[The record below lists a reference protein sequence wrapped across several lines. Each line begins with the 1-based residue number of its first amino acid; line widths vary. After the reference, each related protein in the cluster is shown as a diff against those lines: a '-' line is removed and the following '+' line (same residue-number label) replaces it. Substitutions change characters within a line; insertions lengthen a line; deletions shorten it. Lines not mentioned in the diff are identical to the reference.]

1 MEETEK
7 FINTKNN
14 FFGSNNTSKVGHLY
28 ENVKFECDDEIVNIS
43 ADFHNEFLKIIKDAS
58 HRDYNALNQLID
70 NTFDADIEVL
80 KNKLQN
86 DKNLLPADKKKLFFD
101 EQTSNFLNE
110 FRDYIKIIYM
120 EHILFDFLNI
130 GLKDLTN
137 NSINEILASKQEN
150 RIDNFIASMT
160 NDEARLD
167 NGFKTDYTGCVQD
180 KKNFLRYVIRF
191 NFLAVSCGF
200 VKSKAESLKEI
211 SYEKVK
217 DLQDKIEKNNESIK
231 ENGDKVNMLNDEI
244 QTLQGQIAA
253 YQKRLNEEDKQL
265 KDDDEKNKNK
275 KEQTLQQKQDETNE
289 IIKQQNEIKSENTRL
304 SNTIQQLNFV
314 LQNYNNELKLA
325 QNILDDIQNSW
336 GSAFENFIFPYML
349 ENPNEIVKLKK
360 DYHFSVWDFVNFLLD
375 NQNNQNFNRALY
387 EIDKAKDSKDFEG
400 KEGDK
405 RTKILQNVQHS
416 INSLDEN
423 QCKLVNDLFNNGYS
437 DNLENSWMRKA
448 FWILFAGISLLVVVA
463 TAPLLAIAL
472 MNLGILLVDV
482 VIFAIP
488 FVIDLIINII
498 ANIFSPGIDMGLP
511 FTELFFDLGCP
522 LISFRS
528 LPIIT
533 PYYCSTFFF
542 VAIGITSAFLI
553 CAIAFYIY
561 KKCQFN
567 SMIRIPNLQIQQE
580 KPPLEQRLER
590 FKEQSGEQNS
600 PETEKNQNNLDYNA
614 SNKRLT

>member
-1 MEETEK
+1 MEETK
-7 FINTKNN
+7 KLINPKNN

-28 ENVKFECDDEIVNIS
+28 ENIKFDCYDEIANIS

-58 HRDYNALNQLID
+58 HRDYNALNRLID
-70 NTFDADIEVL
+70 NTFNDDIKVLEKTLKDSENISPDA
-80 KNKLQN
+80 
-86 DKNLLPADKKKLFFD
+86 KKKFF
-101 EQTSNFLNE
+101 FNE
-110 FRDYIKIIYM
+110 KEGKIIGDFRDYRDYIKIIYV
-120 EHILFDFLNI
+120 ERILFDILNI
-130 GLKDLTN
+130 GLKNLEN
-137 NSINEILASKQEN
+137 KSIQKILESEQEA
-150 RIDNFIASMT
+150 RIDNFINSMT

-167 NGFKTDYTGCVQD
+167 NGFKTDYTGRVQY
-180 KKNFLRYVIRF
+180 KKNFLRYVIYF
-191 NFLAVSCGF
+191 DFLAVSCGF

-217 DLQDKIEKNNESIK
+217 DLQDKIEKNNKSIK
-231 ENGDKVNMLNDEI
+231 ENGDKVNRLNDEI
-244 QTLQGQIAA
+244 KTLQGQIAA

-289 IIKQQNEIKSENTRL
+289 IIKQQNEIESENTRL

-400 KEGDK
+400 EEEDK
-405 RTKILQNVQHS
+405 RKKILNKVPSS
-416 INSLDEN
+416 INRLTEN

-567 SMIRIPNLQIQQE
+567 SMIRIPNLNQPQIE
-580 KPPLEQRLER
+580 KSPLEKQLEIL
-590 FKEQSGEQNS
+590 
-600 PETEKNQNNLDYNA
+600 KNQSKNVGTPTLSNNYNL
-614 SNKRLT
+614 NK

>member
-1 MEETEK
+1 MEE
-7 FINTKNN
+7 KNN
-14 FFGSNNTSKVGHLY
+14 GEQIFNNDGVITKVGHLY
-28 ENVKFECDDEIVNIS
+28 ENIKFDCYDEIANIS

-70 NTFDADIEVL
+70 NTFDADIEALESKL
-80 KNKLQN
+80 KN

-110 FRDYIKIIYM
+110 FMDYIKIIYM

-150 RIDNFIASMT
+150 RIDSFIASMT
-160 NDEARLD
+160 ND
-167 NGFKTDYTGCVQD
+167 NIMIFKGNHGFKTDYTGRVQD
-180 KKNFLRYVIRF
+180 KKNFLRYVICF

-217 DLQDKIEKNNESIK
+217 DLQDKIEKNNKSIK
-231 ENGDKVNMLNDEI
+231 ENGDKVNRLNDEI
-244 QTLQGQIAA
+244 KTLQGQIAA

-375 NQNNQNFNRALY
+375 NKNNQNFNRALY

-400 KEGDK
+400 EEEDK
-405 RTKILQNVQHS
+405 RKKILNKVPSS
-416 INSLDEN
+416 INRLTEN

-437 DNLENSWMRKA
+437 DDLENSWMRKA
-448 FWILFAGISLLVVVA
+448 FWILFAGISLFVVVA

-498 ANIFSPGIDMGLP
+498 ANIFSPGIKMGLP
-511 FTELFFDLGCP
+511 FTELFFDSGCP
-522 LISFRS
+522 SISFRS

-567 SMIRIPNLQIQQE
+567 SMIRIPNLNQPQIE
-580 KPPLEQRLER
+580 KSPLEKQLEIL
-590 FKEQSGEQNS
+590 
-600 PETEKNQNNLDYNA
+600 KNQSKNVGTPTLSNNYNL
-614 SNKRLT
+614 NK

>member
-1 MEETEK
+1 MIETNGE
-7 FINTKNN
+7 NN
-14 FFGSNNTSKVGHLY
+14 KTNNLGVVKVGHLH
-28 ENVKFECDDEIVNIS
+28 ENIKFDCDDSIQNIS
-43 ADFHNEFLKIIKDAS
+43 ADFRNEYNKYLDIIDNA
-58 HRDYNALNQLID
+58 RCGNYDALNDLID
-70 NTFDADIEVL
+70 NTFGADIEVL
-80 KNKLQN
+80 EKTLKDSKNMTA
-86 DKNLLPADKKKLFFD
+86 DDKKKFF
-101 EQTSNFLNE
+101 FNE
-110 FRDYIKIIYM
+110 KEGKIIDDFRNYIKIIYV
-120 EHILFDFLNI
+120 EQVLFDILNI
-130 GLKDLTN
+130 GLNDLTKKN
-137 NSINEILASKQEN
+137 IKEILKSKQEN
-150 RIDNFIASMT
+150 RINNFIASMT
-160 NDEARLD
+160 ND
-167 NGFKTDYTGCVQD
+167 NIMIPKGNHGFKTDYTGRVQD
-180 KKNFLRYVIRF
+180 KKNFLRYVICF

-217 DLQDKIEKNNESIK
+217 DLQDKIEKNNKSIK
-231 ENGDKVNMLNDEI
+231 ENEDKVNRLNDEI
-244 QTLQGQIAA
+244 KTLQGQITE

-265 KDDDEKNKNK
+265 KDDDEKNKNE

-375 NQNNQNFNRALY
+375 NKNNQNFNRALY

-405 RTKILQNVQHS
+405 RTEILQNVQHS
-416 INSLDEN
+416 MDSLDEN

-448 FWILFAGISLLVVVA
+448 FWILFAGISLFVVVA

-511 FTELFFDLGCP
+511 FTELLFDLGSP

-533 PYYCSTFFF
+533 PYYCSTFCF

-567 SMIRIPNLQIQQE
+567 SMIRIPNLNQPQIE
-580 KPPLEQRLER
+580 KSPLEKQLEIL
-590 FKEQSGEQNS
+590 
-600 PETEKNQNNLDYNA
+600 KNQSKDVGTPTLSNNYNL
-614 SNKRLT
+614 NK